1 VSRHDGSEW
10 FTRQRPGRRGPDTV
24 AVGTVALCVAT
35 AILGAIAAVA
45 LPADLPYDE
54 PAHWANTVYLAEHRA
69 LPVVG
74 DPDVGYEAQQAPAYY
89 LVAALL
95 LTLFGSG
102 AAGFFA
108 VRLFGVLGAILMTWL
123 VARILQRA
131 LPDRPAAVVAGTAFV
146 ALNPMLIVMSASVQN
161 DTWSLVAGFAA
172 LRVALDVPRDRPWLR
187 GALIGL
193 LSALAI
199 MTKITTAPLVVALL
213 VMLLMRRRWREVLLS
228 AVVVVAGCGWWVLRN
243 LALYGD
249 LTGQAGVDAAGYRF
263 AAGATTPF
271 ALAREALTYLTLP
284 DEYLRNVFSA
294 PSWVDALAV
303 LVGVVLVAGAVALVA
318 VGRRSIRGL
327 PLALVAVVGAVSVA
341 AWLAQVSL
349 GWHVAF
355 RTAYGALPL
364 AALAFGSAT
373 LWFRGRRTPW
383 VACAVL
389 ALLLVVLCGWTGVQ
403 LAGVADRTMLQL

>member
-1 VSRHDGSEW
+1 MSRHDRSARLT
-10 FTRQRPGRRGPDTV
+10 TRRRGGRGAAPVT
-24 AVGTVALCVAT
+24 AGTVALCVAT
-35 AILGAIAAVA
+35 AVLGAIAAFAV
-45 LPADLPYDE
+45 PAGLPYDE
-54 PAHWANTVYLAEHRA
+54 PAHWSNTLYLAEHHA

-74 DPDVGYEAQQAPAYY
+74 APGVGYEGQQAPAYY
-89 LVAALL
+89 VVAALL
-95 LTLFGSG
+95 VSLLGSG
-102 AAGFFA
+102 PAGFFA
-108 VRLFGVLGAILMTWL
+108 VRLFGVLGAVLMTWL
-123 VARILQRA
+123 VARLLQRA
-131 LPDRPAAVVAGTAFV
+131 LPRRPAAVVAGTAFI

-172 LRVALDVPRDRPWLR
+172 LGVALDVRRERPWPR

-199 MTKITTAPLVVALL
+199 MAKITTAPLVVALL
-213 VMLLMRRRWREVLLS
+213 VVLLVRRRWREVLLS
-228 AVVVVAGCGWWVLRN
+228 AAVLAAGCGWWVLRN

-303 LVGVVLVAGAVALVA
+303 LAGVVLLAGAIALPL
-318 VGRRSIRGL
+318 VGRRSLRIL
-327 PLALVAVVGAVSVA
+327 PAALIAVAGAVSVA

-373 LWFRGRRTPW
+373 LWLRARRAPGILCGLL
-383 VACAVL
+383 V
-389 ALLLVVLCGWTGVQ
+389 LLLLALCGWTGVQ
-403 LAGVADRTMLQL
+403 IAGAADRVMLQL